1 MQCFVYKSLK
11 KVDMYLYLKEK
22 KNFSNVPK
30 TLLKSIGQLVYVLE
44 FDLHPERT
52 LGRADPK
59 ELIANL
65 NNRGFHLQMPE
76 TIASLQ
82 KTPNDRLNTHRSHY

>member
-11 KVDMYLYLKEK
+11 KTDMYLYLNEKEG
-22 KNFSNVPK
+22 FSSLPEALLNSMG
-30 TLLKSIGQLVYVLE
+30 TLEYVLE
-44 FDLHPERT
+44 FELTSERK
-52 LGRADPK
+52 LGRTDPK
-59 ELIANL
+59 ELLANL
-65 NNRGFHLQMPE
+65 KNRGFHLQMPA